1 MENEVLKAIRER
13 RSVRS
18 FAQREVEPDVLDA
31 ILEAGT
37 YAPTGKGRQS
47 PVIVA
52 VRDGATKKMLS
63 QMNAQARGIQTDP
76 YYGAAV
82 IALVLADGTVNT
94 WIEDGSCVLEN
105 MMIAA
110 QSLGVGS
117 IWIHWERQMFDGEA
131 GKALL
136 KKWGLSETLRG
147 VGAVALGYADQI
159 PAPAAPRKA
168 GYIVKV

>member
-52 VRDGATKKMLS
+52 VRDEATKEMLS

-82 IALVLADGTVNT
+82 IALVLADSTVNT

-136 KKWGLSETLRG
+136 KKCGLSETLRG
-147 VGAVALGYADQI
+147 VGAVALGYADQV

>member
-1 MENEVLKAIRER
+1 M
-13 RSVRS
+13 
-18 FAQREVEPDVLDA
+18 
-31 ILEAGT
+31 
-37 YAPTGKGRQS
+37 
-47 PVIVA
+47 
-52 VRDGATKKMLS
+52 
-63 QMNAQARGIQTDP
+63 
-76 YYGAAV
+76 
-82 IALVLADGTVNT
+82 ADSTVNT

-147 VGAVALGYADQI
+147 VGAVALGYADQV